1 MTFTM
6 DGVDFSDKVEI
17 TGYRII
23 PRKVFGSSRGDLLN
37 GSHIADMI
45 VLKKDLELSFVAM
58 VEADVSTIATKC
70 CQEYVQLTFSDGI
83 SGTDISGKYE
93 PTLDSLEMAIDKGQS
108 LGDTAKTKRYWYG
121 FSVTFE
127 AVDGVAP
134 ITSGGGQ

>member
-58 VEADVSTIATKC
+58 VEADVSTLATKC
-70 CQEYVQLTFSDGI
+70 CQEYIMLGFSDPI

-93 PTLDSLEMAIDKGQS
+93 PTLNDLEMAIDKGQAI
-108 LGDTAKTKRYWYG
+108 GDTTGTKRYWYG

-134 ITSGGGQ
+134 VSSEGGQ